1 MHIVLRLRRLLARK
15 PAPPVQPS
23 IGQRIQSREQA
34 AAKARILAQ
43 AHHRAGG
50 RQYDGPAR

>member
-15 PAPPVQPS
+15 PAPPAQPS
-23 IGQRIQSREQA
+23 IGQRIQTREQA

-43 AHHRAGG
+43 AHRHSGLVR
-50 RQYDGPAR
+50 